1 MTSYTCKLR
10 EKKSKLIFSL
20 VNRRQLTMLQTEIV
34 KLGRAVIGKMARSVF
49 HVSYGKETGIQI
61 EIFLG

>member
-1 MTSYTCKLR
+1 MTRYICKLR

-34 KLGRAVIGKMARSVF
+34 KLGRAVIGMMARSVF
-49 HVSYGKETGIQI
+49 YGLYGKETGIQI